1 MRRFFFLFPACL
13 VVILDQMTKI
23 WCVHHLI
30 LNHSEPFID
39 HILYLTL
46 TYNSRG
52 AFSLFPFPNLFFIA
66 MTLILIGFFLFYAL
80 RYNLSY
86 TLQLFIGLLIGG
98 GIGNLI
104 DRIRLGY
111 VIDFLDLRFWP
122 VFNFADSAV
131 TVSMIFFFFYFVN
144 RKG

>member
-1 MRRFFFLFPACL
+1 MRRFFFFLPACL
-13 VVILDQMTKI
+13 VVILDQMTKR
-23 WCVHHLI
+23 WCVHHLN
-30 LNHSEPFID
+30 LNQSKPFID

-52 AFSLFPFPNLFFIA
+52 AFSLFPFPNLFFIV
-66 MTLILIGFFLFYAL
+66 MTLFLIGFFLFYAL
-80 RYNLSY
+80 RYNLSF

-122 VFNFADSAV
+122 VFNIADSAI
-131 TVSMIFFFFYFVN
+131 TVSMIFLFFYFVT
-144 RKG
+144 RK

>member
-1 MRRFFFLFPACL
+1 
-13 VVILDQMTKI
+13 MTKI

-80 RYNLSY
+80 RYNQSY

-144 RKG
+144 RK